1 LASAPAIQH
10 IIQTVDPD
18 QPVRLVRSMSDIIGL
33 AVSDRRQHTT
43 LLVAFG
49 ALALLIASL
58 GIYGLLAQSVAAR
71 SREIGLRMALGASWR
86 NVVAM
91 VMARGL
97 ALSTLGV
104 IVGAVVARLVTRAMQ
119 TLLYQVSAGDTTTY
133 IAVLGLF
140 AAVAVAA
147 CAVPS
152 LRAARVDP
160 MEVLREQ

>member
-1 LASAPAIQH
+1 M
-10 IIQTVDPD
+10 D
-18 QPVRLVRSMSDIIGL
+18 DIVGL
-33 AVSDRRQHTT
+33 AVADRRQHTT

-49 ALALLIASL
+49 ALAMLIASL

-71 SREIGLRMALGASWR
+71 SREIGLRMALGAAWR
-86 NVVAM
+86 HVVAM
-91 VMARGL
+91 VMTRGL
-97 ALSTLGV
+97 TLSALGV
-104 IVGAVVARLVTRAMQ
+104 ILGTIVARVVTRAMQ
-119 TLLYQVSAGDTTTY
+119 TLLYEVSAGDAQTY
-133 IAVLGLF
+133 AAVLGLF